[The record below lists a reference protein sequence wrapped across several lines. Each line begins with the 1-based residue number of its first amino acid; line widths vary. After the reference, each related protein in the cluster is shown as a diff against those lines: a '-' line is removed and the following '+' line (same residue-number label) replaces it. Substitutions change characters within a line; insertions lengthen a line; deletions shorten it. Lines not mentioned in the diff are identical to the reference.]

1 MEKIIEKV
9 KKFLTKDSN
18 NGNKNPGFKLLPDY
32 PINPDKAKDI
42 RFGHKEIITTI
53 FSILKNAEPPFN
65 IGLYG
70 NWGTGKTTIAKSVQK
85 IANENGFKTLYFD
98 VWKYERDSMRRQF
111 LIELDKQIFNN
122 RLEFKKRLNQSLAT
136 PKTISLWEYVKHVF
150 SSLAIKIIVVLTAIL
165 FIALFI
171 DFGKYDTA
179 IDALFSVGLLG
190 IFISYILASF
200 NIITGSVQEHRTD
213 SAEGFEYHFKNSFV
227 EPELLGNTLLVVVDN
242 LDRIE
247 DSKAV
252 NALSDI
258 KTFLSEDHN
267 EKQKVLFLIPCD
279 DEALR
284 SQLFEIYGS
293 DFDADEFLRKFFN
306 LTLKIPRF
314 IDLDLYN
321 YVRDL
326 LKESAVPEFDNDYD
340 LEGVIIAALRDNPR
354 EIKQFINSLIPQ
366 ILLVR
371 ERKLEIKNIAFLAKL
386 LIIRQK
392 FPILYSVLEER
403 SLRSQITLDDEEL
416 IKHFE
421 EKLTLEKWTQNR
433 IAQEIERFKD
443 FNRITPGINEKNID
457 VFLTL
462 KQSDEEREIS
472 EWSSYVLAA
481 EEDNED
487 DAQKIF
493 SSIKKDNKLIS
504 LDHLLKSR
512 VDKIRKGPNTLKFV
526 SITIRVLE
534 KNKEPLKNFFDAA
547 ANHFPFE
554 ADFLSVYKDF
564 NPKAVFNFWYPNTEK
579 SKRKRL
585 VIPFV
590 NLLGTT
596 TGEGLTALDEDYAL
610 NLLDTINTK
619 PNIFTS
625 QRSNIQ
631 TYIAASLF
639 SHPYLFQF
647 KNDLARKSFI
657 TKEAAAKFVDSLDPK
672 DFEEIAELK
681 ELFNFWEKLSL
692 PDGSIINSFKKY
704 REFAKAFETNGEDEK
719 IVISQS
725 LFSFS
730 KKYIEV
736 LEKEELDPAL
746 SPEIATLS
754 TILGTYYEQ
763 INKESKKQIIA
774 VIDFYSSIEK
784 NTNKNILEAKI
795 SDFIKNSDDEVLRKF
810 SVKKLKEWTNRA
822 TITDAVV
829 QRSII
834 NPTILLEKRLFEEI
848 NEGKN
853 QTIVI
858 GIINNNKNV
867 LPFLKAINYT
877 LSSPDSTIE
886 QIIVHLLNFDI
897 DTLSDSMEALKGL
910 GIGQMSNR
918 VEQLKNRLIEYKN
931 SHTDENDKIFKIIKK
946 HNLNNILFNKAQ
958 LSDLGID

>member
-1 MEKIIEKV
+1 MEKIIKKV
-9 KKFLTKDSN
+9 KKILTENSN
-18 NGNKNPGFKLLPDY
+18 NGNKNPGFKLLPDH
-32 PINPDKAKDI
+32 PINPDKTEDI

-53 FSILKNAEPPFN
+53 FSILKNAEPPFT

-70 NWGTGKTTIAKSVQK
+70 NWGTGKTTIAKSVEK
-85 IANENGFKTLYFD
+85 KAKGKGFKTLFFD
-98 VWKYERDSMRRQF
+98 VWKYKEDSMRRQF
-111 LIELDKQIFNN
+111 LIELDKQVFNN
-122 RLEFKKRLNQSLAT
+122 RLDFKKRLNQSLAT
-136 PKTISLWEYVKHVF
+136 PRTPSLWEYVKHIF
-150 SSLAIKIIVVLTAIL
+150 SSLAIKIIVVLTTIL
-165 FIALFI
+165 FIALFV

-179 IDALFSVGLLG
+179 INALFSIGLLG
-190 IFISYILASF
+190 TFISYILSSF
-200 NIITGSVQEHRTD
+200 NIITGFVQEHRTD
-213 SAEGFEYHFKNSFV
+213 SAEGFEGHFKDSFNK
-227 EPELLGNTLLVVVDN
+227 PELSGNTLLVVIDN

-252 NALSDI
+252 DVLSDI
-258 KTFLSEDHN
+258 KTFLSEDN
-267 EKQKVLFLIPCD
+267 NKKQKVLFLIPCD

-284 SQLFEIYGS
+284 AQLFKIYGS

-326 LKESAVPEFDNDYD
+326 LKESAVPEFGNDYD
-340 LEGVIIAALRDNPR
+340 LEGVIVAALRDNPR

-366 ILLVR
+366 ILLIR

-392 FPILYSVLEER
+392 FPILYSVLEGR
-403 SLRSQITLDDEEL
+403 ALRSQITLDDEEL
-416 IKHFE
+416 IKYFE
-421 EKLTLEKWTQNR
+421 EKLTIERWTEEKITQEV
-433 IAQEIERFKD
+433 ARFKD

-462 KQSDEEREIS
+462 RQSDEEREIS

-554 ADFLSVYKDF
+554 ADFSSVYKDF

-585 VIPFV
+585 VSSFV
-590 NLLGTT
+590 GLLGIT
-596 TGEGLTALDEDYAL
+596 TGEGKTALEEDYAL
-610 NLLDTINTK
+610 NFLDVINTK

-639 SHPYLFQF
+639 SYPYLFQF

-657 TKEAAAKFVDSLDPK
+657 TKASAAKFVDSLDPK
-672 DFEEIAELK
+672 DFEETAELK
-681 ELFNFWEKLSL
+681 ELFNFWEKLLL
-692 PDGSIINSFKKY
+692 PEGAIINSFKKY
-704 REFAKAFETNGEDEK
+704 REFAKAFESNSEDKK
-719 IVISQS
+719 IVIAQS

-754 TILGTYYEQ
+754 ATLGTYYEQ
-763 INKESKKQIIA
+763 IDKKSKKQIID

-784 NTNKNILEAKI
+784 NTNKNIGLHK
-795 SDFIKNSDDEVLRKF
+795 KF
-810 SVKKLKEWTNRA
+810 
-822 TITDAVV
+822 
-829 QRSII
+829 
-834 NPTILLEKRLFEEI
+834 
-848 NEGKN
+848 
-853 QTIVI
+853 
-858 GIINNNKNV
+858 
-867 LPFLKAINYT
+867 
-877 LSSPDSTIE
+877 
-886 QIIVHLLNFDI
+886 
-897 DTLSDSMEALKGL
+897 
-910 GIGQMSNR
+910 
-918 VEQLKNRLIEYKN
+918 
-931 SHTDENDKIFKIIKK
+931 
-946 HNLNNILFNKAQ
+946 
-958 LSDLGID
+958 